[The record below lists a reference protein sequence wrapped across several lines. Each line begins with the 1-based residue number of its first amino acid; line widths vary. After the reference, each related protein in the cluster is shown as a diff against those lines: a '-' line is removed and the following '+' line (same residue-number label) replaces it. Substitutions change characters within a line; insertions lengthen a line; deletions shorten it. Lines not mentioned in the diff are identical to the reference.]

1 MQGNKHNPT
10 ANLGQE
16 MSKNT
21 SAYRTDSESQR
32 LRKLLNDGISFAFNS
47 AEMKADN
54 LKPKHS

>member
-1 MQGNKHNPT
+1 MQGKKHNPT
-10 ANLGQE
+10 ANLGQD